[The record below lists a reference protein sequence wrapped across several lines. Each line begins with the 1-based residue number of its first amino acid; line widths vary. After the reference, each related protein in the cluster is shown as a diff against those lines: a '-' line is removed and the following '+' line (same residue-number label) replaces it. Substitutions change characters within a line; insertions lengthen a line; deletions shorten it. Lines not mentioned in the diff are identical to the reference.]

1 MSGKKLFRV
10 LFAFI
15 LMFQA
20 TGCGIEINRRHTDK
34 AVAQVG
40 IKFLYES
47 ELKQELPGGMEPS
60 DSLIFV
66 QDYINSWIKQ
76 QLLIQEVERRLP
88 LDEKNV
94 SRETEKYR
102 QELLIH
108 KYKNHRIDEVVENL
122 IPYSEIEKYY
132 YDNLEKFKLHRIIV
146 RVSYSILPQ
155 KVDPPHR
162 IRQLLTSNDADDQ
175 GEVDEYMYQYAK
187 RYDNF
192 NDNWIYFDNI
202 VERIDYPI
210 EEEIPFL
217 RRNKLIEFEKEKE
230 LHLIAIKQYLL
241 PGAQAPLDFVAPRIR
256 SMIINQRKLDFLRE
270 IKDSLYEEA
279 LKYNKFRLFN

>member
-1 MSGKKLFRV
+1 MKAIKLHRV

-15 LMFQA
+15 LVVQV
-20 TGCGIEINRRHTDK
+20 TGCGIEVNRRHTDK

-47 ELKQELPGGMEPS
+47 ELRRELPAKMNPA
-60 DSLIFV
+60 DSLLFV
-66 QDYINSWIKQ
+66 QDYINTWIKQ
-76 QLLIQEVERRLP
+76 QLLIQEVEKKLP
-88 LDEKNV
+88 FDEKNV
-94 SRETEKYR
+94 LRETEKYR

-108 KYKNHRIDEVVENL
+108 KYKNYRIGEVIDDL
-122 IPYSEIEKYY
+122 IPYNEIEKYY
-132 YDNLEKFKLHRIIV
+132 FDNLDKFKLNRIIV
-146 RVSYSILPQ
+146 RVSYSILPARIVLPQ
-155 KVDPPHR
+155 R
-162 IRQLLTSNDADDQ
+162 IRNLLHSSDADGQ
-175 GEVDEYMYQYAK
+175 GEVDEYMYQFAK

-202 VERIDYPI
+202 LENIDFPV
-210 EEEIPFL
+210 EEEVPFL
-217 RRNKLIEFEKEKE
+217 RRNKLIEFEKENE

-270 IKDSLYEEA
+270 IKDSLYEDA
-279 LKYNKFRLFN
+279 LKYDKFRLFN

>member
-1 MSGKKLFRV
+1 MRKLILFRV
-10 LFAFI
+10 LFTFI
-15 LMFQA
+15 LVIQLS
-20 TGCGIEINRRHTDK
+20 GCRIEVNRRHTDK
-34 AVAQVG
+34 AIVQVG

-47 ELKQELPGGMEPS
+47 ELKRELPANMNPS
-60 DSLIFV
+60 DSLLFV
-66 QDYINSWIKQ
+66 QDYINAWIKQ
-76 QLLIQEVERRLP
+76 QLLIQEVEKRLP

-108 KYKNHRIDEVVENL
+108 KYKNYRVGEVIENL

-132 YDNLEKFKLHRIIV
+132 FNNLDKFKLNRIIV
-146 RVSYSILPQ
+146 RVSYSILPERVVLPQ
-155 KVDPPHR
+155 H
-162 IRQLLTSNDADDQ
+162 IRNRLSSNDTDDQ
-175 GEVDEYMYQYAK
+175 GEVDEYMYQFAK

-202 VERIDYPI
+202 LDNIDYPV
-210 EEEIPFL
+210 EEEVPFL
-217 RRNKLIEFEKEKE
+217 RRNKLIEFEKENE

-241 PGAQAPLDFVAPRIR
+241 PGTQAPLDFVAPRIR

-270 IKDSLYEEA
+270 IKDSLYEDA
-279 LKYNKFRLFN
+279 LKYDKFRLFN